1 MGLPAIGALL
11 TGPPR
16 SAAVRFA
23 GADCIVV
30 EFIAELPAG
39 AADVTVC
46 AESGGVVVG
55 PLKWTGCCPVIM
67 SGVRT

>member
-1 MGLPAIGALL
+1 LPAIGALL

-16 SAAVRFA
+16 SADAVRFT
-23 GADCIVV
+23 GADCIGV

-39 AADVTVC
+39 AADVMGC
-46 AESGGVVVG
+46 AGSGGVVVG